1 MIDILNITLHVLNL
15 IVSTV
20 VPPLSSFIQKIS
32 SSKCL
37 GCDLQ
42 REKTQESLILNEVT
56 DIKALLMS
64 YQSMM
69 DRKIDHLLGRSI
81 NDIALTEI
89 TS

>member
-1 MIDILNITLHVLNL
+1 M
-15 IVSTV
+15 
-20 VPPLSSFIQKIS
+20 
-32 SSKCL
+32 